1 MDGNRRIS
9 SFLMNAMLASEGF
22 ARTTF
27 PVELRNEYLSAL
39 EQASVDQDISKFAK
53 FLAKLIRN

>member
-1 MDGNRRIS
+1 MII
-9 SFLMNAMLASEGF
+9 
-22 ARTTF
+22 

-39 EQASVDQDISKFAK
+39 EQASVDQDIFEIAE